1 MRPLWN
7 RNVLE
12 RFICKYAFVTRVL
25 LLEFDRESTRQNIK
39 HDLLVVKPVVLE
51 INILSSV
58 CNHCIPRQVCHARSQ
73 NGGFSF
79 LKGLFR
85 CMVLFRGVF
94 LMARTVLC

>member
-51 INILSSV
+51 INGENS
-58 CNHCIPRQVCHARSQ
+58 AQ
-73 NGGFSF
+73 NNIFKLTSDD
-79 LKGLFR
+79 LKFR
-85 CMVLFRGVF
+85 KTLR
-94 LMARTVLC
+94 